1 MRKKI
6 RKMNEKIQN
15 GKFYRKPGLVFTK
28 APSNGL
34 IISVGI
40 FYVWRMQTCLS
51 WSFWV
56 VGKQRHHHDFSW
68 LLLLY
73 KVNRAGLFNFERKC
87 YSTWQLCHF
96 SYQRSHSHSCFPNC
110 FCTKLLLILSV
121 SLMVSASSSSFTTKD
136 KT

>member
-1 MRKKI
+1 MRKKV

-15 GKFYRKPGLVFTK
+15 GKFYRKPGLVFTL

-73 KVNRAGLFNFERKC
+73 IRWTGLG
-87 YSTWQLCHF
+87 YSTLKENVILHDSCVTFHIKEVIHILVFQTVFALNF
-96 SYQRSHSHSCFPNC
+96 YLSYLFLWWFLLPQVP
-110 FCTKLLLILSV
+110 LLL
-121 SLMVSASSSSFTTKD
+121 
-136 KT
+136 